1 MEFPL
6 FIVIADKMN
15 CLFRESTNDWEAI
28 FLHNDIWLECSSK
41 VCLYIQ
47 MKQNSDVSG
56 FSRVFKGTNRSSLII
71 IRLSTQRLNSLR
83 NEKGKKKLFK
93 AVSTFNTADRS
104 LLRPFITDTS
114 YMQQSFFLREVLNG
128 ISVRKDRQQNCKV
141 STKKLNN

>member
-41 VCLYIQ
+41 VCLY
-47 MKQNSDVSG
+47 
-56 FSRVFKGTNRSSLII
+56 
-71 IRLSTQRLNSLR
+71 
-83 NEKGKKKLFK
+83 
-93 AVSTFNTADRS
+93 
-104 LLRPFITDTS
+104 TS